1 MVCSGGPET
10 LLSDLCVRR
19 ACGCFN
25 GGKRIGDTKEEVW
38 DLKPLDRVLLM
49 PRTISGDE
57 PFHMSRQ
64 GPN

>member
-1 MVCSGGPET
+1 MVGSGGPET
-10 LLSDLCVRR
+10 LLGDLCVRR

-25 GGKRIGDTKEEVW
+25 GWKRIGDTKEEVW

-49 PRTISGDE
+49 PRTIALMNVV
-57 PFHMSRQ
+57 HMSRQ